1 MLNRELIVFFN
12 FSKNIVWKK
21 KGMHGKDESHIK
33 KKMKNHQNQTTNY
46 MCGQQK
52 NSMKGVKT
60 KNKTCDIS
68 ALCFSRS
75 NLLFRLVIVGQ
86 LWQMSY
92 IFDTLPRICG
102 WSCQTSPSRPATTEF
117 SSNDETTPPH
127 AKIRIP
133 SKFKKSQTKLDRN
146 PLSLRAKKNEKRK
159 TLKRS
164 EKQNRAKIKTEEN
177 KREGWGNE
185 REGWWIMMVMKWR
198 IEIRILWCGQG
209 RVVGLRS

>member
-1 MLNRELIVFFN
+1 MI
-12 FSKNIVWKK
+12 SKSIR
-21 KGMHGKDESHIK
+21 GKCS
-33 KKMKNHQNQTTNY
+33 NL
-46 MCGQQK
+46 
-52 NSMKGVKT
+52 
-60 KNKTCDIS
+60 
-68 ALCFSRS
+68 LCFSRS

-159 TLKRS
+159 TLRNKKTKERLFLLS
-164 EKQNRAKIKTEEN
+164 HKKKWKNPKDWLTLIKTLFSITIKKEE
-177 KREGWGNE
+177 ELE
-185 REGWWIMMVMKWR
+185 
-198 IEIRILWCGQG
+198 
-209 RVVGLRS
+209 S